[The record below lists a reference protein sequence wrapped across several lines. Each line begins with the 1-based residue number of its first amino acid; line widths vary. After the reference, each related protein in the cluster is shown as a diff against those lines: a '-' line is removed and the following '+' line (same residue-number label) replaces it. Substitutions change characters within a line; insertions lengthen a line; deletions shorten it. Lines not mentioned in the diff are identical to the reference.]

1 LTQSAEAAVTVLI
14 ADDHEPTRT
23 DIRDAIDADGR
34 FVVCAEASDAAGAV
48 AAALRER
55 PDLCLLD
62 VRMPGSGLAAAWEIG
77 AQLPASRVVML
88 TVSSDDRDVA
98 MALNSGVAG
107 YLLKSMDR
115 QRLTH
120 ALWDVYQ
127 GTFTIPRVLL
137 GQVVERIRDT
147 GARRRSVELPSG
159 SRLTSREW
167 EVIDLLASGLSTRD
181 VAQRLSLSTTGV
193 RVHAAAAV
201 KKLGVRDRA
210 EAIALFRR
218 TQGS

>member
-1 LTQSAEAAVTVLI
+1 MTESVGAAVTVLI
-14 ADDHEPTRT
+14 AAGQERRRSDVRA
-23 DIRDAIDADGR
+23 AIDADKR
-34 FVVCAEASDAAGAV
+34 FGVCAEVPDAAGAV

-77 AQLPASRVVML
+77 AQVPGSRVVML
-88 TVSSDDRDVA
+88 TVSVDDRDVA

-127 GTFTIPRVLL
+127 GTFTIPFEIPFF
-137 GQVVERIRDT
+137 GWRIPA
-147 GARRRSVELPSG
+147 GPVPSARRRVPPRRRLPPECC
-159 SRLTSREW
+159 R
-167 EVIDLLASGLSTRD
+167 
-181 VAQRLSLSTTGV
+181 
-193 RVHAAAAV
+193 
-201 KKLGVRDRA
+201 
-210 EAIALFRR
+210 
-218 TQGS
+218 